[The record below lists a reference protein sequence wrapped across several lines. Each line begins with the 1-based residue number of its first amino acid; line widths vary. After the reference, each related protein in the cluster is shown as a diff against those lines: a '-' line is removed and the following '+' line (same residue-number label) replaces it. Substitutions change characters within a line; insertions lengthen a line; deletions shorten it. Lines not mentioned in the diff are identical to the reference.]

1 MIIIDL
7 ANHAKTDFSYWK
19 KGGSYK
25 LNFAEGDF
33 VVVTLDFQLSFR
45 IKLHIFFDIF
55 CCAWNFPGLIGLCQN
70 SFVVKFNKA
79 ACNAAAHASSLA

>member
-45 IKLHIFFDIF
+45 IKLHIFLTF
-55 CCAWNFPGLIGLCQN
+55 
-70 SFVVKFNKA
+70 FVVLGIFRVWLDYVKI
-79 ACNAAAHASSLA
+79 LL